1 MLLSTYED
9 IQKILLQ
16 KGVKA
21 AVSVSGNPKISI
33 YCDKSDLFKEIQS
46 RKELGYT
53 GPTDYDGNP
62 VNLYFNEADKV
73 MLIDGGI

>member
-1 MLLSTYED
+1 MFLSTYKD
-9 IQKILLQ
+9 IQKILRQ

-21 AVSVSGNPKISI
+21 AVSVSGNPEISI
-33 YCDKSDLFKEIQS
+33 YCDKSDLLKEIKS

-53 GPTDYDGNP
+53 GPTDCDGNP
-62 VNLYFNEADKV
+62 VKLYFNEAYKV